1 MVSPWTTTWLMRGP
15 VSKRW
20 MVILLSEFVSPM
32 T

>member
-1 MVSPWTTTWLMRGP
+1 VSPWTTTWLMRGP

-20 MVILLSEFVSPM
+20 MVMFFSKNVAPV